1 MAICNLALYYRQLE
15 AAALQGTKENFFGSL
30 ERKLLKCKIKL
41 QEHLSHPELHAQVTM
56 DSGSENSGSLLPR
69 VTTAGGRT
77 AGRAMFA
84 QASNVFLSPLD
95 TQKKNL
101 LRGLSQTSIW
111 DHGRKAGGIGEYSG
125 HSAEVHTLPFHQ
137 LAWSEVGSAA
147 KWALVWNKQGLSST
161 GLVPEKSGANPL
173 GPLFL
178 EVARSAGGAGS
189 CWILLASQ
197 QGGW

>member
-15 AAALQGTKENFFGSL
+15 AAALQGTKENYFGSL

-69 VTTAGGRT
+69 ITTAGGRT
-77 AGRAMFA
+77 AGRAMCA
-84 QASNVFLSPLD
+84 QASNVLLSPLD

-101 LRGLSQTSIW
+101 LRGLSQTGIW

-137 LAWSEVGSAA
+137 LA
-147 KWALVWNKQGLSST
+147 
-161 GLVPEKSGANPL
+161 
-173 GPLFL
+173 
-178 EVARSAGGAGS
+178 
-189 CWILLASQ
+189 
-197 QGGW
+197 